1 MFIPRVTLMRSRA
14 KDRSTG
20 VKLRMVL
27 ALVVVV
33 VAAGCSSVR
42 LGYNNADTL
51 LYYTLDKYLDLN
63 PAQEELARDSI
74 KGLLAWHRATQLDGY
89 AQLIHA
95 AGRRV
100 EGQIAPDDVL
110 ALNLEMNRRLVA
122 IGERAA
128 PDLAALALTLQAS
141 QLERAAKKFA
151 DDDAR
156 ARREVA
162 DGDASVEHRV
172 GRSIERA
179 DDWFGSVTRQQE
191 ALIRAA
197 IAQRPD
203 SEDWWLREREQ
214 RRSDLLKLLQRIHA
228 EQPKVDEATQW
239 LHEYFTYLTDPL
251 DPERRARMNE
261 YRRGNA
267 ELIAAL
273 VNVAS
278 TQQKAVLIKKLHG
291 YSEDFAA
298 LAADTNKRS

>member
-1 MFIPRVTLMRSRA
+1 MRSRA

-20 VKLRMVL
+20 VKLRSVL
-27 ALVVVV
+27 ALAVVV
-33 VAAGCSSVR
+33 VATGCSSVKV
-42 LGYNNADTL
+42 GYNNADTL

-63 PAQEELARDSI
+63 SAQQELARDSI
-74 KGLLAWHRATQLDGY
+74 KGLLAWHRATQLQGY
-89 AQLIHA
+89 AEFIDA

-100 EGQIAPDDVL
+100 ESQIAPDDVL

-128 PDLAALALTLQAS
+128 PDLAALALTLQPS

-151 DDDAR
+151 DDDAK

-162 DGDASVEHRV
+162 EGDASIENRVER
-172 GRSIERA
+172 GIDRA
-179 DDWFGSVTRQQE
+179 EDWFGTVSRQQE
-191 ALIRAA
+191 TLIRAA

-203 SEDWWLREREQ
+203 SEHWWLREREQ
-214 RRSDLLKLLQRIHA
+214 RRGDLLKLLQRIHA
-228 EQPKVDEATQW
+228 ERPQLDEAAQW
-239 LHEYFTYLTDPL
+239 LHEYFAFLTEPR

-278 TQQKAVLIKKLHG
+278 AQQRAVLAKKLRG

-298 LAADTNKRS
+298 LAADTGTRS

>member
-20 VKLRMVL
+20 VKLRTVL
-27 ALVVVV
+27 ALVVV

-63 PAQEELARDSI
+63 PAQEKLARDSI
-74 KGLLAWHRATQLDGY
+74 KGLLAWHRATQLQGY
-89 AQLIHA
+89 AQLIDA

-100 EGQIAPDDVL
+100 EGHIAPDDVL

-128 PDLAALALTLQAS
+128 SDLAALALTLQAS
-141 QLERAAKKFA
+141 QLERVAKKFA

-172 GRSIERA
+172 ERSIQRA

-197 IAQRPD
+197 VAQRPD

-228 EQPKVDEATQW
+228 EQPKLDEAAQW
-239 LHEYFTYLTDPL
+239 LHEYFTFLTDPR

>member
-20 VKLRMVL
+20 VKLRTVL
-27 ALVVVV
+27 ALVVV

-63 PAQEELARDSI
+63 PAQEKLARDSI
-74 KGLLAWHRATQLDGY
+74 KGLLAWHRATQLQGY
-89 AQLIHA
+89 AQLIDA

-100 EGQIAPDDVL
+100 EGHIAPDDVL

-128 PDLAALALTLQAS
+128 SDLAALALTLQAS

-172 GRSIERA
+172 ERSIERA

-197 IAQRPD
+197 VAQRPD

-228 EQPKVDEATQW
+228 EQPKLDEAAQW
-239 LHEYFTYLTDPL
+239 LHEYFTFLTDPR